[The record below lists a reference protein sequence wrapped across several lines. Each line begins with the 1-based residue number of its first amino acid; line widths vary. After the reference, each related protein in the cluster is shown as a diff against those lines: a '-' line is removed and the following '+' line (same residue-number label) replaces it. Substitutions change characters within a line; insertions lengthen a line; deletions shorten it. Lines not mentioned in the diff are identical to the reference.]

1 MLVRKIVAERSLVI
15 HDTSVGMID
24 TSVGMIDSANSDGA
38 LLFYDSLANINETQ
52 HEKAKYSG
60 K

>member
-1 MLVRKIVAERSLVI
+1 MMLVRKFVAGRSLVI

-38 LLFYDSLANINETQ
+38 LLFYDSF
-52 HEKAKYSG
+52 
-60 K
+60 

>member
-38 LLFYDSLANINETQ
+38 LLFYDSFQQI
-52 HEKAKYSG
+52 
-60 K
+60 